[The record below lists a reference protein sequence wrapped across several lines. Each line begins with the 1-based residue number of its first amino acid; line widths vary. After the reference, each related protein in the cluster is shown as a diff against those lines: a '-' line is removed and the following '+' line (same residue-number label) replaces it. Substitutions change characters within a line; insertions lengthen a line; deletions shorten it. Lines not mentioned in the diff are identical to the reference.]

1 MAPFLKKFFPEVY
14 RKQALDAGTNQYCKF
29 NSQTLT
35 MFTSSLYLAALL
47 SSFVASA
54 VTRKY
59 GRKPS
64 MLSGGILFLIGSAF
78 NGAAV
83 NVGML
88 IVGRI
93 FLGLGIGFANQVYIL
108 IFSRDNVFYL
118 IFINLIHK
126 FNDKF
131 YSD

>member
-14 RKQALDAGTNQYCKF
+14 RKQALDASTNQYCKF

>member
-47 SSFVASA
+47 SSFVASV
-54 VTRKY
+54 VTRKL

-64 MLSGGILFLIGSAF
+64 MMIGGVLFLIGAIINAAAF
-78 NGAAV
+78 NIA
-83 NVGML
+83 ML

-93 FLGLGIGFANQVYIL
+93 FLGLGIGFANQVIL
-108 IFSRDNVFYL
+108 IDFF
-118 IFINLIHK
+118 
-126 FNDKF
+126 
-131 YSD
+131 